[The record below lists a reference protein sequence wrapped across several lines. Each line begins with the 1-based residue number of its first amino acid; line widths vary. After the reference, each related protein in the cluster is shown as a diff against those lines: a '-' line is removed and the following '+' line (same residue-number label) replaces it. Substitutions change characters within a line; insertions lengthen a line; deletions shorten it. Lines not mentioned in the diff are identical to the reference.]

1 MRTPALDSRTEPL
14 HLPQIPSSPV
24 RHRHPPRCP
33 NPNPRAQHVLLPSR
47 TSVPGKSCCLRL
59 GNLVGICLPPSRTPP
74 NSKPRSTSPQA
85 TPNSLQP
92 GLAAS
97 TLTPY
102 NPTSAHQLER
112 PVENTHQ
119 MSLPCVK
126 PFGDSSPHPL
136 SWPRD
141 PRASSSCLSPTLAI
155 SALRSLT
162 RPQSQWH
169 SFSSSASLAIRC
181 LRDLALIALCP
192 EGRPLG
198 LQLAMA
204 APSHLPK
211 LGSAVTA
218 QPSLPPIASRLTALS
233 VTFLAIIA
241 NVQSPC
247 LCVHLFVVSLLY
259 WMGRP

>member
-1 MRTPALDSRTEPL
+1 MYSSLLAHPSLASPVACALGTWSQSVYPSPKPL
-14 HLPQIPSSPV
+14 PIPSLDQ
-24 RHRHPPRCP
+24 PP
-33 NPNPRAQHVLLPSR
+33 
-47 TSVPGKSCCLRL
+47 
-59 GNLVGICLPPSRTPP
+59 
-74 NSKPRSTSPQA
+74 PQA

-155 SALRSLT
+155 SALPVAYQAPVTMAFFQLLSIPGYLLPQRPCTGCSLPG
-162 RPQSQWH
+162 RPSPGASAGDGSSFTSPKTWF
-169 SFSSSASLAIRC
+169 SCDCSTKPSPDRFSSY
-181 LRDLALIALCP
+181 
-192 EGRPLG
+192 RPI
-198 LQLAMA
+198 
-204 APSHLPK
+204 SY
-211 LGSAVTA
+211 
-218 QPSLPPIASRLTALS
+218 
-233 VTFLAIIA
+233 
-241 NVQSPC
+241 
-247 LCVHLFVVSLLY
+247 LFSNY
-259 WMGRP
+259 R

>member
-33 NPNPRAQHVLLPSR
+33 SPNPRAQHVLLPSR
-47 TSVPGKSCCLRL
+47 TSVPGKSYCLRL

-155 SALRSLT
+155 SALPVAYQAPVTMAFFQLLSIPGYLLPQRPCTGCSLPG
-162 RPQSQWH
+162 RPSPGASAGDGSSFTSPKTWF
-169 SFSSSASLAIRC
+169 SCDCSTKPSPDRFSSY
-181 LRDLALIALCP
+181 
-192 EGRPLG
+192 RPI
-198 LQLAMA
+198 
-204 APSHLPK
+204 SY
-211 LGSAVTA
+211 
-218 QPSLPPIASRLTALS
+218 
-233 VTFLAIIA
+233 
-241 NVQSPC
+241 
-247 LCVHLFVVSLLY
+247 LFSNY
-259 WMGRP
+259 R